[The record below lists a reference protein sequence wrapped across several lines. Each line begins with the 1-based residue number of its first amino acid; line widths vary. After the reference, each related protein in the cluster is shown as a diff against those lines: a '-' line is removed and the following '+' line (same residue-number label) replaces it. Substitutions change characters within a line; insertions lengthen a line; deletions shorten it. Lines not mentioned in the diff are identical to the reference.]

1 MARNLRIEYE
11 GALYHVINRGNYRR
25 DVFESAG
32 AAEAFVTALAEATQ
46 RFGWR
51 VHAYVVMRNHYHVA
65 VETPQPNL
73 SEGMHWLQSTL
84 AIRFNRLRQERGH
97 LFQGRYQALLVEN
110 RETLARMVDYIH
122 LNPVRAQIVTP
133 DQVAA
138 FRWSSLAAFVGGTDK
153 RFKGLEADYWLEERG
168 VKNDPESWR
177 SYVDQLRRLAEDEAE
192 QARLGFKTMCQG
204 WLIGTDG
211 WKRATAKALAGLK
224 LTAGIDRVQA
234 RQLKEARWGQ
244 RLTELL
250 EAQGRGAVGDGPKNQ
265 PWKLEI
271 ALRLRTDEGASAAW
285 LAQALQ
291 LGTPATA
298 RSYLSKH
305 RLSK

>member
-1 MARNLRIEYE
+1 MTKLALTPSLLWFIEMTKL
-11 GALYHVINRGNYRR
+11 AL
-25 DVFESAG
+25 
-32 AAEAFVTALAEATQ
+32 
-46 RFGWR
+46 
-51 VHAYVVMRNHYHVA
+51 
-65 VETPQPNL
+65 TP
-73 SEGMHWLQSTL
+73 S
-84 AIRFNRLRQERGH
+84 
-97 LFQGRYQALLVEN
+97 LLC
-110 RETLARMVDYIH
+110 
-122 LNPVRAQIVTP
+122 
-133 DQVAA
+133 
-138 FRWSSLAAFVGGTDK
+138 
-153 RFKGLEADYWLEERG
+153 
-168 VKNDPESWR
+168 
-177 SYVDQLRRLAEDEAE
+177 
-192 QARLGFKTMCQG
+192 FKTMCQG